1 MDTST
6 PMTEEL
12 LIYVGQLVCLASALY
27 MANIGEFKLGALFFL
42 SFVLQIQSG
51 YVVSIIETDAESQ
64 GACWA
69 TIGSYYKCLPLVH
82 RVSIHTA
89 QLGTI
94 LLGVGVFL
102 SARKLSKARA

>member
-27 MANIGEFKLGALFFL
+27 MAKVGEFKLGALFFL
-42 SFVLQIQSG
+42 SFALQIQSG
-51 YVVSIIETDAESQ
+51 YVVSIIETDTESQ

-69 TIGSYYKCLPLVH
+69 TVGSYYKCLPLAH
-82 RVSIHTA
+82 RASIHAA

-102 SARKLSKARA
+102 SARRLGKVRA